1 MLLIIMAYIEHIVQ
15 RSTLTIVIVIAVSVL
30 ASAGKGFNANG
41 EKDNGKRKFRKKSPI
56 LVLVRNVDSMSIY
69 KIPNVSPK
77 KTLDLL
83 Y

>member
-56 LVLVRNVDSMSIY
+56 LVLVRNVDSIY